1 MIVPMTKVY
10 IAARAADRDRLL
22 DALRKLGVMH
32 LIPVDATQAVP
43 DDDTQAQLD
52 ALGRAEHILETHT
65 PAGDRPDLS
74 PLEAA
79 REVVEIQRR
88 SAEQS
93 NRLTNLYRQIE
104 QLDLWGD
111 LRLTQLDAL
120 AETGVKVA
128 FYAIPTAEVSAV
140 QAECVQPLR
149 ELPGKET
156 LLAVAW
162 RGEDAPELPETA
174 EPMERPTRDRPDLQ
188 AEAAEI
194 DRALQADQDRL
205 AVLAHLADDVA
216 REHARVRAVADYI
229 VAQRGGLYEGGLFAV
244 QGWVPAAQAD
254 ALAEQII
261 ATGTPA
267 AAEVIAPEPDEQPP
281 TLIRY
286 PRWARPIQALL
297 DMLGTVPG
305 YREFDLAPFFMLA
318 MPIFTAMLVG
328 DAGYGLVFLGIGG
341 LMYNK
346 ITRAASRATAQL
358 VLVFA
363 LATLIWGMLSGNA
376 FGVGP
381 DQVTSAGGVL
391 ATVGQA
397 WQQIAIF
404 WRSNPEESRDI
415 VMQISFLLGCVHL
428 SLAHIRRALAVA
440 PRQEAL
446 AEIGWVGFV
455 FGMFTLVWLMF
466 FGDSSGPLIPP
477 MATLWTLV
485 GSWGVI
491 VLFCSPDKNPL
502 KRITFGVLGNLMSIP
517 GAFGDMLSYIRLMAV
532 GLASYYIAS
541 AFNGL
546 AMGMSEATA
555 WAIPATV
562 LVLILAHSL
571 NIGLCLVAIFAHG
584 VRLNML
590 EFSTN
595 AGVQWAGHPYQPFAL
610 QTTSTE
616 GDA

>member
-22 DALRKLGVMH
+22 DALRDLGVMH
-32 LIPVDATQAVP
+32 LIPVDAAKAVP
-43 DDDTQAQLD
+43 DEDTQAQLD
-52 ALGRAEHILETHT
+52 ALGRAEHILESHT
-65 PAGDRPDLS
+65 PAGEKPELS
-74 PLEAA
+74 ALDAA
-79 REVVEIQRR
+79 REVVDIQRR

-93 NRLTNLYRQIE
+93 NRLTNLFRQIE

-111 LRLTQLDAL
+111 LRLEQLDAL

-162 RGEDAPELPETA
+162 RAEDAPELPETA

-194 DRALQADQDRL
+194 DQALQADQDRL

-216 REHARVRAVADYI
+216 REHARVRAVAEYI

-254 ALAEQII
+254 DLTARLDA
-261 ATGTPA
+261 AGVPA
-267 AAEVIAPEPDEQPP
+267 AATAIAPEPDEQPP

-346 ITRAASRATAQL
+346 ITRAASKATAQL

-363 LATLIWGMLSGNA
+363 MATLIWGVLSGNV

-381 DQVTSAGGVL
+381 DQVASVGLL
-391 ATVGQA
+391 APLGKA
-397 WQQIAIF
+397 WQQIALF
-404 WRSNPEESRDI
+404 WRQDPEASRAI

-440 PRQEAL
+440 PSQEAV

-455 FGMFTLVWLMF
+455 FGMFTLVWFMF
-466 FGDSSGPLIPP
+466 FGETSGPLIPP

-485 GSWGVI
+485 GSWGLI
-491 VLFCSPDKNPL
+491 VLFCNPDKNPL

-555 WAIPATV
+555 WAIPATILV
-562 LVLILAHSL
+562 LVLAHSL

-595 AGVQWAGHPYQPFAL
+595 AGVQWAGHPYEPFTL
-610 QTTSTE
+610 HPTSTE